1 MENTRNATV
10 AESVVSPMNTKLAK
24 TLALCLASLM
34 LICSLASCGET
45 QGKNVQYVVVLGITR
60 KKLVFFV
67 MALVMRINVSLS
79 H

>member
-45 QGKNVQYVVVLGITR
+45 R
-60 KKLVFFV
+60 KKCSVCRGTGYYQKKTCVFCHGTGY
-67 MALVMRINVSLS
+67 AN
-79 H
+79 